1 MSILNRIADIQAQL
15 DGVKAEAEAQ
25 ATAQAAAPTTTLDSP
40 EIREAAQA
48 LAQAI
53 AKAQG
58 IDMPLRIAEGSAGLP
73 VFEIPAEFAQSGG
86 IGIGVIASAPP
97 R

>member
-1 MSILNRIADIQAQL
+1 MSILNRIDELQAQL
-15 DGVKAEAEAQ
+15 DGVRAEAQAQAEAQ
-25 ATAQAAAPTTTLDSP
+25 ATTTTTLDSP
-40 EIREAAQA
+40 EIRAAAQA

-58 IDMPLRIAEGSAGLP
+58 IDLPLQIAEGSTGLP
-73 VFEIPAEFAQSGG
+73 VFELPAEFAQSGG